1 MRALLRLAAIA
12 AAALFAAGVTGAAE
26 VGGVKLDDKVSL
38 AGREAALNGAGV
50 RVKVF
55 LKIYVVSLYLPQPA
69 KDLNT
74 VFARMPR
81 RIQMN
86 MLRTLSADQV
96 VDALLDT
103 LQDNNTPAELAA
115 VKAQTEQLT
124 SLMRA
129 FKEVKEKDVITLDFV
144 DGGTR
149 LGWNGKSEGTIP
161 GEAFNQA
168 LTKIW
173 LGDKPVQADLKKTLL
188 GG

>member
-1 MRALLRLAAIA
+1 M
-12 AAALFAAGVTGAAE
+12 
-26 VGGVKLDDKVSL
+26 
-38 AGREAALNGAGV
+38 
-50 RVKVF
+50 
-55 LKIYVVSLYLPQPA
+55 
-69 KDLNT
+69 
-74 VFARMPR
+74 
-81 RIQMN
+81 
-86 MLRTLSADQV
+86 
-96 VDALLDT
+96 DALLDT

-129 FKEVKEKDVITLDFV
+129 FKEVKDKDVITLDFV